1 LAHVAVNAPAGYVRP
16 RLTPSGTGDV
26 ILKQARHPCLEL
38 QDGVGFIANDVIMK
52 RDDSSFQI
60 ITGPNMGGKSTYI
73 RSAGVIV
80 LMAQLGT
87 APLPKLWP
95 TPLSS
100 ADNVA
105 SVLLTP
111 GAGSFVPCST
121 AVVSVVDC
129 IMCRL
134 GASDSQLVR
143 FALQRGLHP
152 ITQN

>member
-1 LAHVAVNAPAGYVRP
+1 MAVNAPAGYVRP

-87 APLPKLWP
+87 CPPPCLSCGPLPARL
-95 TPLSS
+95 
-100 ADNVA
+100 ADNVV
-105 SVLLTP
+105 SVLCYLTLGQARSCP
-111 GAGSFVPCST
+111 ARLPWCPSSTVSCVAWALPIHSWFVSHWP
-121 AVVSVVDC
+121 
-129 IMCRL
+129 
-134 GASDSQLVR
+134 
-143 FALQRGLHP
+143 GLHP
-152 ITQN
+152 LTQN